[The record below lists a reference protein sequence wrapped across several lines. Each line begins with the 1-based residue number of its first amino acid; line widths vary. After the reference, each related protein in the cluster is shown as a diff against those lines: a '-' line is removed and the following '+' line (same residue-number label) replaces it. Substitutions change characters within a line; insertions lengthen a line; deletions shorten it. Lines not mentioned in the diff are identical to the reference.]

1 MTPRIK
7 TSNTELVIE
16 QKTKKIGVRRKQN
29 YEKTKSEKIKK

>member
-1 MTPRIK
+1 MKPIII

-29 YEKTKSEKIKK
+29 YEKAKSEKIKK